1 MMNDSPSGRCNDYK
15 HMHLRKKKRLKCRK
29 QNMTK
34 LKGYIENL
42 TITFRDFNT
51 PLSVMGRTTKQ
62 EVNMEIKDLNN

>member
-1 MMNDSPSGRCNDYK
+1 
-15 HMHLRKKKRLKCRK
+15 
-29 QNMTK
+29 MTK